1 MRSTMQPMPS
11 PNGTNHEGLYIR
23 TRILTRAG
31 MAYDSAAK
39 DDADDLMK
47 LRDALEAFLQDD
59 LKLSPEAMAKF
70 YEVFDKHLDVPV
82 RAADKRKGYDNE
94 HVMRDGPAERR
105 AQAMDQALKGSS
117 YSAFERRHPE
127 VAHIKHT

>member
-31 MAYDSAAK
+31 MAYDSAVK

-47 LRDALEAFLQDD
+47 LRDALEALLQDD

-70 YEVFDKHLDVPV
+70 YEIFDKHLDVP
-82 RAADKRKGYDNE
+82 ADGKRKGYDNE
-94 HVMRDGPAERR
+94 AMRSPLAERQ
-105 AQAMDQALKGSS
+105 AQAMDRAIRVRGSS
-117 YSAFERRHPE
+117 SFAERHPE
-127 VAHIKHT
+127 LAHIKYT